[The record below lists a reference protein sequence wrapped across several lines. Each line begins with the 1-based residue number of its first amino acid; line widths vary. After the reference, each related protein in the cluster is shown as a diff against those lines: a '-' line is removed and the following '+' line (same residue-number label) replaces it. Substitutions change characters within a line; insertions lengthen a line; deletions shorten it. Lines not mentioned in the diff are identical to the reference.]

1 MRPAVEWDDS
11 GFVDHFLKKR
21 DIAWRLDDLCAITV
35 NNGQYRPC
43 YSTGDAADVK
53 AEVLPGGRLIRR
65 IVVSAET
72 TTAAGAPAA
81 LGRAGCRSGGRRSSR
96 RQSIAATTA
105 LTPAAACLSFRC
117 QRRRSSIW
125 WIDHE

>member
-1 MRPAVEWDDS
+1 MWTAIEGDHP
-11 GFVDHFLKKR
+11 GFVDHLLKKR

-65 IVVSAET
+65 IVVPPKAA
-72 TTAAGAPAA
+72 TAAARAPATWSCA
-81 LGRAGCRSGGRRSSR
+81 ARRSGRNRSRS
-96 RQSIAATTA
+96 QSIAATSA
-105 LTPAAACLSFRC
+105 LAAAAAGLSLRS
-117 QRRRSSIW
+117 QRRRSSVRR
-125 WIDHE
+125 IDHE